1 MFTDLDAER
10 GFKRGTS
17 AVFDEARHPDQFIAS
32 RAMQVVVMSG
42 GQLEP
47 GAPVV
52 ERQLG
57 KRTFS
62 DELFSGAKYAGKI
75 RSLVTIGKTCL
86 DVFQSPRVMGESFHQ
101 AQHSGRNH
109 GLARHIGTLSMTR
122 LIRKW
127 FA

>member
-1 MFTDLDAER
+1 MFADLDTER

-75 RSLVTIGKTCL
+75 RSLVTIGETRL
-86 DVFQSPRVMGESFHQ
+86 DVFQSPRVMVESFHQ

-109 GLARHIGTLSMTR
+109 GLARHVDKLPMTC
-122 LIRKW
+122 LIRKL